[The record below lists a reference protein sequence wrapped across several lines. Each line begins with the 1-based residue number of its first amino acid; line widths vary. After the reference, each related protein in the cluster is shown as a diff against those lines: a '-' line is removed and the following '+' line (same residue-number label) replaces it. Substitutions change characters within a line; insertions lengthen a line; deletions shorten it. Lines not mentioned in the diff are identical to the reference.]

1 MGEMSWVCQSVNGWV
16 PAHIS
21 PRPRRS
27 AAAATSASVPAR
39 SALASST
46 VVQMPV
52 MISIVDC
59 SSSCLA
65 FGCSSAPSGRI
76 SSRISTAPAESSRVS
91 RSTSCSSHST
101 PRLARSEDW
110 KGICTS
116 EV

>member
-1 MGEMSWVCQSVNGWV
+1 MSWVCQSVNGCV

-21 PRPRRS
+21 PRPWPS
-27 AAAATSASVPAR
+27 AAAVTSARVSAR
-39 SALASST
+39 SALASET

-52 MISIVDC
+52 MISMVDW

-65 FGCSSAPSGRI
+65 LGCSSAPSGRI
-76 SSRISTAPAESSRVS
+76 SSRISTAPAESSRVW

-101 PRLARSEDW
+101 PRLARSEEA
-110 KGICTS
+110 KGICTP